1 MPAEAEATDILVKI
15 IFEGAE
21 FFLRMSGTMA
31 TKGVSLLCAVTKLLY
46 ERNKGHQKLG
56 GKISKRQFLEN
67 FTASSIFP
75 LSKEDFEKLK
85 PELKRLNI
93 VYMKYKPTKDM
104 KNDGIVE
111 ISVRKE
117 DAERFIRCA
126 ENLGIAG
133 VAPYDIE
140 ATELSEEEYNQAL
153 ENSGVT
159 GVNVTVSEDGIT
171 VNDTVNPTQAPA
183 DPSIP
188 SEQNSGVSSPFS
200 QYDMVFNT
208 DKSVAD
214 NLENAELV
222 AARRNGTLIPIS
234 ADKDTLFVSES
245 KDNVILTIPGTKKA
259 ERIQIPREDVLS
271 TQANGGQAVVADLKH
286 DKMYDIL
293 DKNNKPIRKMSGAEI
308 GASKKWN
315 NAYAPRKKR
324 TPKVPVPTK
333 AGGK

>member
-15 IFEGAE
+15 IFEEAE
-21 FFLRMSGTMA
+21 FFLRIGGNMA
-31 TKGVSLLCAVTKLLY
+31 TKGLSLLCAVAKLGY
-46 ERNKGHQKLG
+46 ERHKGRQKLG
-56 GKISKRQFLEN
+56 GRISSRQFLEN

-93 VYMKYKPTKDM
+93 VYMRYKPTKDM

-140 ATELSEEEYNQAL
+140 TTELSEEEYNQAL
-153 ENSGVT
+153 ENGGVT
-159 GVNVTVSEDGIT
+159 GVNVTVSDNGIT
-171 VNDTVNPTQAPA
+171 VNDFVNPTQAPA

-214 NLENAELV
+214 NLETAELV

-234 ADKDTLFVSES
+234 ADKETLFVSES
-245 KDNVILTIPGTKKA
+245 KDSVILTVPGTSRT
-259 ERIQIPREDVLS
+259 ERIRIPREDVLS

-293 DKNNKPIRKMSGAEI
+293 DKNNNPIRKMSGTEI
-308 GASKKWN
+308 GESKKWH
-315 NAYAPRKKR
+315 NAYAPKKKH
-324 TPKVPVPTK
+324 TPKAPVPIK

>member
-1 MPAEAEATDILVKI
+1 MPAEAEATDILVKVM
-15 IFEGAE
+15 FEGAE
-21 FFLRMSGTMA
+21 FFLRFTGNMA
-31 TKGVSLLCAVTKLLY
+31 SKGVSILCACAKLLY
-46 ERNKGHQKLG
+46 ERHKGHQKLG
-56 GKISKRQFLEN
+56 GKISNRQFLEN

-75 LSKEDFEKLK
+75 LSQEDFEKLK

-104 KNDGIVE
+104 KNNGIVE

-133 VAPYDIE
+133 VTPYDIE

-153 ENSGVT
+153 ENGGVQ

-171 VNDTVNPTQAPA
+171 VNDTVNPTQAPT

-188 SEQNSGVSSPFS
+188 SEQNSGVSKPFS

-234 ADKDTLFVSES
+234 ADRDTLLVSEN
-245 KDNVILTIPGTKKA
+245 KDGVILTVPGTKGK
-259 ERIQIPREDVLS
+259 ERIQIPSEDVLS
-271 TQANGGQAVVADLKH
+271 TKANDGKAVVADLKH
-286 DKMYDIL
+286 DKTYDIL
-293 DKNNKPIRKMSGAEI
+293 DKNNKPIRQMSGAEI

-315 NAYAPRKKR
+315 NAYAPKKKSA
-324 TPKVPVPTK
+324 PKVPVPTK
-333 AGGK
+333 AGVK